1 VGENNQ
7 WTILLDLDD
16 TLIASTHLYHAP
28 SIRCG
33 AIITAALAERS
44 IHPADLFQMHLEI
57 DMAMVK
63 THGYG
68 LDRYPQSWVRTYE
81 KLSRQ
86 VKLPID
92 RKVCDRLAKA
102 ARAFARGPYVPIE
115 GAKEALV
122 ELQRQGHSL
131 HLITAGDKGLQ
142 EKKVRLSGLSA
153 LFDSVNVTGPDK
165 LPAMTKITADRKD
178 RTLMAGDSLRSDIK
192 PAIELG
198 IVAVHVPSRTW
209 AFANQELD
217 RRRYRTIKSVREL
230 PALVRSLEKRRTRTP
245 KRAAK
250 SA

>member
-1 VGENNQ
+1 MGDNNR

-33 AIITAALAERS
+33 ALITAALGERS

-68 LDRYPQSWVRTYE
+68 VERYPQSWVRTYE
-81 KLSRQ
+81 KLARQ
-86 VKLPID
+86 LKLPVD
-92 RKVCDRLAKA
+92 RKLCAKLLKTA
-102 ARAFARGPYVPIE
+102 QAFARGPYVPID

-122 ELQRQGHSL
+122 ELQREGHSL

-142 EKKVRLSGLSA
+142 EKKVKLSGLSA

-165 LPAMTKITADRKD
+165 KPVMAKITADRKD
-178 RTLMAGDSLRSDIK
+178 RTLMAGDSLKSDIK

-198 IVAVHVPSRTW
+198 ILAVHVPSRTW
-209 AFANQELD
+209 AYANTELD
-217 RRRYRTIKSVREL
+217 RRRYRTIKAVRDL
-230 PALVRSLEKRRTRTP
+230 PALVRSLENRRSR
-245 KRAAK
+245 KRAAR